1 MLTQACIRAGL
12 VTLICA
18 AGAAL
23 HAADAPADLA
33 ALRRTAEAGDAKAQF
48 ALSERYRKAEGV
60 EADQRAQLEW
70 LTSAAKQGLPEAE
83 RTLANLYGE
92 LSLGDKVPNALRLYT
107 EWMAKAARHGDLE
120 AKLEMASMLHDGWD
134 KAGIRQD
141 KAAALA
147 LWREAAAMGS
157 VFGEIQVGRCY
168 ENGDAVERD
177 RAQAAAWYRK
187 AIERD
192 PVRGH
197 SCLGRM
203 LARSDAEADRVE
215 AVACLR
221 FSSDEHKEDWLR
233 AMEVEEKLSP
243 EARERALRRTRE
255 IKAEMAARAAAKEA
269 GGRTSR

>member
-1 MLTQACIRAGL
+1 MLRTLAGWTCL
-12 VTLICA
+12 SLA
-18 AGAAL
+18 SL
-23 HAADAPADLA
+23 SAADAPADLA
-33 ALRRTAEAGDAKAQF
+33 ALRKAAEAGDAKAQF
-48 ALSERYRKAEGV
+48 ALSERYRKADGV
-60 EADQRAQLEW
+60 EADPRAQLEW

-92 LSLGDKVPNALRLYT
+92 LGLGDKVPNAYRLYA

-120 AKLEMASMLHDGWD
+120 AKLEMAAMLRDGWD
-134 KAGIRQD
+134 KAGVRQD

-147 LWREAAAMGS
+147 LWREAAALGS

-197 SCLGRM
+197 SFLGAM
-203 LARSDAEADRVE
+203 LAKSDLESDRIE

-243 EARERALRRTRE
+243 EAREIALRRTRE
-255 IKAEMAARAAAKEA
+255 IKAEMAARAAEKEA
-269 GGRTSR
+269 GQKRSK